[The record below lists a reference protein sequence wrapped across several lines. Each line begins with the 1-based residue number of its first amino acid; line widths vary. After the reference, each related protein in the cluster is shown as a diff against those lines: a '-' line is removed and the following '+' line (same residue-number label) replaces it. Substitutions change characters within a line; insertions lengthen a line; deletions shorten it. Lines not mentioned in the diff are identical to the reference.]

1 MCPFIN
7 KLLIKYIEQNRINVT
22 TETFLN
28 KLKKNISTRTGK
40 DQLDKSKILSII
52 LPRSGLKGNTV
63 PQQAQLQVDCQQI
76 ARSSGAADCQFVD

>member
-40 DQLDKSKILSII
+40 DELVKSKTVSII
-52 LPRSGLKGNTV
+52 LTRSDLKGNTA
-63 PQQAQLQVDCQQI
+63 PSKHSCK
-76 ARSSGAADCQFVD
+76 